1 MSNISFNNNESNFF
15 PNFNNVNSVNNVNMF
30 NSNDNNNNNCIGYV
44 PYSQNCPIN
53 FFQFN
58 QNQMLL
64 YNNNNNITQNKNIIQ
79 YNNNIPN
86 DNINANNIVNP
97 FNNNFN
103 INNQNNKIN
112 MNSIINNNNNNI
124 KKKKIETDSDLI
136 QGLSGNYLNGPDD
149 TYSEEK
155 IDKKEIE
162 INLGQIVVNDLVLN
176 DFPIIELNN
185 PSKYNFFISENILN
199 NDDFFTAIKQEKEES
214 KDEMNIEEDEKEKI
228 IIQDNDIININ
239 ENIFNNLKELLNND
253 KIKLY
258 ANIKQLMIKKVIEL
272 LYDKCLTLIMD
283 IKRNI
288 KNRVKKVKSFE
299 ISNVLQNAFKLHNE
313 LYNKYLVSIN
323 KNPIQND
330 SKEYFT
336 YVQDYLKNSNGKT
349 YKCEICLKEFIN
361 FHKLG
366 GHMSKMHPNCSEKYK
381 KQNDIRKQRE
391 GKRNV
396 LDDVKE
402 KLFQRYNLDY
412 RKMKKNDE
420 KEKIK
425 SFIKSHQKEYEILRR
440 KIHRENALKNDE

>member
-86 DNINANNIVNP
+86 DNINANNIVNQ
-97 FNNNFN
+97 FNNNLN

-199 NDDFFTAIKQEKEES
+199 NDDFFTAIKQAKEES

-228 IIQDNDIININ
+228 IVQDNDVININ

-313 LYNKYLVSIN
+313 LYNKYLVSIKKILFKMIV
-323 KNPIQND
+323 KNFLLMCKIILRIVMARHINV
-330 SKEYFT
+330 K
-336 YVQDYLKNSNGKT
+336 YVLKNLLT
-349 YKCEICLKEFIN
+349 FIN
-361 FHKLG
+361 Q
-366 GHMSKMHPNCSEKYK
+366 E
-381 KQNDIRKQRE
+381 DI
-391 GKRNV
+391 
-396 LDDVKE
+396 
-402 KLFQRYNLDY
+402 
-412 RKMKKNDE
+412 
-420 KEKIK
+420 
-425 SFIKSHQKEYEILRR
+425 
-440 KIHRENALKNDE
+440 

>member
-1 MSNISFNNNESNFF
+1 MNSITLNNNEINFF

-30 NSNDNNNNNCIGYV
+30 YSNDNNNNNFTGYV

-53 FFQFN
+53 FFQSN
-58 QNQMLL
+58 QSQNQTLL
-64 YNNNNNITQNKNIIQ
+64 YNSNNITQNKNVIQ
-79 YNNNIPN
+79 FNNCFQNNNIN
-86 DNINANNIVNP
+86 T
-97 FNNNFN
+97 NNFINPISN
-103 INNQNNKIN
+103 I
-112 MNSIINNNNNNI
+112 NNNNNI
-124 KKKKIETDSDLI
+124 KKKKIETDADLI
-136 QGLSGNYLNGPDD
+136 QGLTGNYLNGIDD

-155 IDKKEIE
+155 TDKKEIE
-162 INLGQIVVNDLVLN
+162 INLGKIVVNDLVLN

-199 NDDFFTAIKQEKEES
+199 NDDFFTAIKEGKEES
-214 KDEMNIEEDEKEKI
+214 KEEMNIEEDEKEKLSLP
-228 IIQDNDIININ
+228 DNYVININ

-272 LYDKCLTLIMD
+272 LYDKCLNLIME

-288 KNRVKKVKSFE
+288 KNRVKKIKSFE
-299 ISNVLQNAFKLHNE
+299 ISNLLQNAFKLHNE
-313 LYNKYLVSIN
+313 LYNIYLISIN
-323 KNPIQND
+323 KSPIKND

-366 GHMSKMHPNCSEKYK
+366 GHMSKVHPNCSEKYK
-381 KQNDIRKQRE
+381 KQTDIRKQRE

-402 KLFQRYNLDY
+402 KLFKKYNLDY

>member
-1 MSNISFNNNESNFF
+1 MNSITLNNNEINFF

-30 NSNDNNNNNCIGYV
+30 YSNDNNNNNFTGYV

-53 FFQFN
+53 FFQSN
-58 QNQMLL
+58 QNQNQTLL
-64 YNNNNNITQNKNIIQ
+64 YNSNNITQNKNVIQ
-79 YNNNIPN
+79 FNNCFQNNNIN
-86 DNINANNIVNP
+86 TNNIINP
-97 FNNNFN
+97 ISN
-103 INNQNNKIN
+103 I
-112 MNSIINNNNNNI
+112 NNNNNI
-124 KKKKIETDSDLI
+124 KKKKIETDADLI
-136 QGLSGNYLNGPDD
+136 QGLTGNYLNGADD

-155 IDKKEIE
+155 TDKKEIE
-162 INLGQIVVNDLVLN
+162 INLGKIVVNDLVLN

-199 NDDFFTAIKQEKEES
+199 NDDFFTAIKEGKEES
-214 KDEMNIEEDEKEKI
+214 KEEMNIEEEEKEKLSVP
-228 IIQDNDIININ
+228 DNYVININ

-258 ANIKQLMIKKVIEL
+258 SNIKQLMIKKVIEL
-272 LYDKCLTLIMD
+272 LYDKCLNLIME

-288 KNRVKKVKSFE
+288 KNRVKKIKSFE
-299 ISNVLQNAFKLHNE
+299 ISNLLQNAFKLHNE
-313 LYNKYLVSIN
+313 LYNIYLISIN
-323 KNPIQND
+323 KSPIKND

-366 GHMSKMHPNCSEKYK
+366 GHMSKVHPNCSEKYK
-381 KQNDIRKQRE
+381 KQTDIRKQRE

-402 KLFQRYNLDY
+402 KLFKRYNLDY